1 LWRCFLCLFSK
12 NKKEFDEV
20 KQKQSSIEFVF
31 EVNDTGKGIPREK
44 QKSVFENFVQVKETT
59 LGQGGTGLGLGIV
72 QSLVRTQ
79 LLHKLTSSFSIAH

>member
-20 KQKQSSIEFVF
+20 KQKQCSIEFVF

-44 QKSVFENFVQVKETT
+44 QKSVFENFVQVKETA

-72 QSLVRTQ
+72 QSLVCTQ
-79 LLHKLTSSFSIAH
+79 LLHKLTSSFL